1 MQGLA
6 VNWTPEREQKV
17 NDFIAKYQRL
27 GEKPMSKTQAVV
39 LMCQTVFKSQMTNK
53 DLLVIKHRLLEHV
66 KDQENLIEYLNQQNQ
81 FNQQQID
88 RILTESVILDDD

>member
-17 NDFIAKYQRL
+17 NDFIVKYQKS
-27 GEKPMSKTQAVV
+27 GEKPMSKTQAVI
-39 LMCQTVFKSQMTNK
+39 LMCQAVFKSQMTNK